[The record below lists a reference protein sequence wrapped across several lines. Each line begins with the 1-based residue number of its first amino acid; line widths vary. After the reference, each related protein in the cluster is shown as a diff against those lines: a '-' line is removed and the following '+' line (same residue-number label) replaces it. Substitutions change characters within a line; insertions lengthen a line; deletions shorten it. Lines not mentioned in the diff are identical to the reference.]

1 MPKVSVI
8 IPTYNCARYLPGA
21 IESVLRQTYR
31 DFEVIVVNDG
41 SPDDTDSAVAPY
53 LDRITYIKQAN
64 LGAPAARNR
73 GLAASTGE
81 LIAFLDDDDEW
92 VPEKLRL
99 QVPEF
104 DDAEVGLVYSDLRVV
119 HDDGRVEESF
129 LATRPLAAS
138 GYIFENFLAS
148 GFILTSCVAVS
159 RRCLEDVGD
168 FDESMRSLQDFDLWF
183 RILRRWKAALVRR
196 PLALR
201 RLRAGNMTSDRN
213 LPSRFYVRLYEKV
226 LTEFELSPRERA
238 IARSRMAEVCYE
250 RGYYLSHRGSRAEAR
265 SVLLRSLWYNARQLR
280 AWRCLAVAL
289 APTAIAARLRKSS
302 ATEAGRA

>member
-8 IPTYNCARYLPGA
+8 IPTYNCARYLPAA

-31 DFEVIVVNDG
+31 DFEIIVVNDG
-41 SPDDTDSAVAPY
+41 SPDDTDTAVAPY
-53 LDRITYIKQAN
+53 LERIIYIKQAN

-92 VPEKLRL
+92 MPEKLEL
-99 QVPEF
+99 QLPAF
-104 DDAEVGLVYSDLRVV
+104 DDPRVGLVYSDIRVV
-119 HDDGRVEESF
+119 HDDGHVIESF

-148 GFILTSCVAVS
+148 GFILTSCVVVS
-159 RRCLEDVGD
+159 RRCLEDVGH

-196 PLALR
+196 ALALR

-250 RGYYLSHRGSRAEAR
+250 RGYYLSYRGSQAEAR
-265 SVLLRSLWYNARQLR
+265 SVLLRSLRYNARQLR
-280 AWRCLAVAL
+280 AWRCLAATL
-289 APTAIAARLRKSS
+289 APAAIAARLRNSS
-302 ATEAGRA
+302 PTEAERL

>member
-8 IPTYNCARYLPGA
+8 IPTYNCARYLPAA

-31 DFEVIVVNDG
+31 DFEIVVVNDG

-92 VPEKLRL
+92 MPEKLRL

-104 DDAEVGLVYSDLRVV
+104 DDAKVGLVYSDLRVV
-119 HDDGRVEESF
+119 HDDGRVMESF

-265 SVLLRSLWYNARQLR
+265 SVLLRSLRYNLRHLR
-280 AWRCLAVAL
+280 AWLCLAATL
-289 APTAIAARLRKSS
+289 APAAIISRLRSSS
-302 ATEAGRA
+302 AMEAERL